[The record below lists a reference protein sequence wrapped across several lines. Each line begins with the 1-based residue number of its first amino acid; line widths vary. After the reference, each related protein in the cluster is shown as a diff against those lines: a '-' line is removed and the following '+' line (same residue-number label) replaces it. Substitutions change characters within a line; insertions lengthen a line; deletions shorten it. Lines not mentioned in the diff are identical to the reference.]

1 MIRTKALCI
10 FRHQD
15 KVLLSY
21 GYDPSKDETYL
32 RPIGG
37 GIEFGE
43 TSVTAVEREVQE
55 EIQQQI
61 THPKLLGV
69 LENLFTFDGQQGH
82 EIVFVYEAKFANPKF
97 YQETEIQGC
106 ESNGF
111 TYIARWHSQAQIE
124 LNQFSVYP
132 KGIEQWLFLQSGE

>member
-1 MIRTKALCI
+1 MTHIKAKALCI

-15 KVLLSY
+15 QVLLSY

-43 TSVTAVEREVQE
+43 TSVQAIEREVLE
-55 EIQQQI
+55 EINQQI
-61 THPKLLGV
+61 TKPKLLAV

-82 EIVFVYEAKFANPKF
+82 EIVFVYDAEFVDSVLD
-97 YQETEIQGC
+97 TEIEIHGC
-106 ESNGF
+106 ETSGLS
-111 TYIARWHSQAQIE
+111 YIAQWLSREQIE
-124 LNQFSVYP
+124 LNQYPVYP
-132 KGIEQWLFLQSGE
+132 TGIEQWLFPE

>member
-1 MIRTKALCI
+1 MTHIKAKALCI

-15 KVLLSY
+15 QVLLSY

-43 TSVTAVEREVQE
+43 TSVQAIEREVLE
-55 EIQQQI
+55 EINQQI
-61 THPKLLGV
+61 TKPKLLAV

-82 EIVFVYEAKFANPKF
+82 EIVFVYDAEFIDSVL
-97 YQETEIQGC
+97 YTEIEIRGC
-106 ESNGF
+106 ETSGLS
-111 TYIARWHSQAQIE
+111 YIAQWLSREQIE
-124 LNQFSVYP
+124 LNQYPVYP
-132 KGIEQWLFLQSGE
+132 TGIEQWLFPE

>member
-1 MIRTKALCI
+1 MTHIKAKALCI

-15 KVLLSY
+15 QVLLSY

-43 TSVTAVEREVQE
+43 TSAQAIEREVLE
-55 EIQQQI
+55 EINQQI
-61 THPKLLGV
+61 TKPKLLVV

-82 EIVFVYEAKFANPKF
+82 EIVFVYDAEFIDSVL
-97 YQETEIQGC
+97 YTEIEIRGC
-106 ESNGF
+106 ETSGLS
-111 TYIARWHSQAQIE
+111 YIAQWLSREQIE
-124 LNQFSVYP
+124 LNQYPVYP
-132 KGIEQWLFLQSGE
+132 TGIEQWLFPE